1 MSHAFASMLDQILA
15 KNEVQEERERYH
27 EDEEE

>member
-1 MSHAFASMLDQILA
+1 MLDQILA